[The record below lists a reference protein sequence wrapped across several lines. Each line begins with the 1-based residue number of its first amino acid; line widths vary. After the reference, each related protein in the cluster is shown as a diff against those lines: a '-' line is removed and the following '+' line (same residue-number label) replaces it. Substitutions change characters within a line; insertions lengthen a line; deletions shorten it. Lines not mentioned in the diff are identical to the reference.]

1 MILTT
6 KPITRN
12 ILFLRKCTKTHL
24 QQCRIPKVFRG
35 SYPRTPASGLGE
47 GLSRAV
53 KIKRWQPYFTGTFVP
68 AHADLK
74 PAIAYKLAQQEW
86 NNSSNSIVKYCSL
99 SSLWLHKQRL
109 LKSDVLAVQYLR
121 RERVRT
127 SAGGV
132 KNGQFFADV
141 L

>member
-1 MILTT
+1 MD
-6 KPITRN
+6 
-12 ILFLRKCTKTHL
+12 
-24 QQCRIPKVFRG
+24 PK
-35 SYPRTPASGLGE
+35 YKLYAD
-47 GLSRAV
+47 
-53 KIKRWQPYFTGTFVP
+53 FTGAFVP

-121 RERVRT
+121 RECGRPQ
-127 SAGGV
+127 GGGGWS
-132 KNGQFFADV
+132 NADGEGPIFCGRP
-141 L
+141 LWTAPNQI

>member
-1 MILTT
+1 MDP
-6 KPITRN
+6 KYK
-12 ILFLRKCTKTHL
+12 LF
-24 QQCRIPKVFRG
+24 
-35 SYPRTPASGLGE
+35 AD
-47 GLSRAV
+47 
-53 KIKRWQPYFTGTFVP
+53 FTGTFVP

-127 SAGGV
+127 SAGGEGLV
-132 KNGQFFADV
+132 KCGQGEGGQKWPIFCGRPLWTAP
-141 L
+141 LE